1 MPGNEYQDSYFVFGI
16 SELGNMQN
24 MRYRK
29 KLKMPDVKIYAERK
43 VTNVCYFSPVQYQNT
58 TKESYKTH
66 ERKKNILV

>member
-1 MPGNEYQDSYFVFGI
+1 MPGNEYRDSYFVFRI
-16 SELGNMQN
+16 SKLGYMQN
-24 MRYRK
+24 TRYRK
-29 KLKMPDVKIYAERK
+29 RLKMPDMKIYAERK